1 MILAVF
7 GTVYAVCLAI
17 LAITLLSAKPL
28 PPSRRSGGADEA
40 GDALRQPGGADLGRS
55 LVATHH

>member
-28 PPSRRSGGADEA
+28 APSRGDGPPQDRTDTPPPRHGAER
-40 GDALRQPGGADLGRS
+40 GRDLG
-55 LVATHH
+55 ATQH